1 MDLDGHE
8 LQLSKGKVKSI
19 GKEYN
24 ERISGDAAVVVAFSA
39 ERHARKVWR
48 LASELASHAGR
59 QTVQEE
65 DARLADEILR
75 GDL

>member
-1 MDLDGHE
+1 MDLDGHQ
-8 LQLSKGKVKSI
+8 LKLSKGKVKSL
-19 GKEYN
+19 GKEYS
-24 ERISGDAAVVVAFSA
+24 ERISGDAAIVVAFSA
-39 ERHARKVWR
+39 ERYIRKQWR

-75 GDL
+75 GEV